1 MLYLDTIYGEIE
13 IEKLLS
19 SLINTKPFQRLKNIH
34 QGGAII
40 IANSALNN
48 TRFEHSIGVMIL
60 IKKLGG
66 SIEEQIAGLL
76 HDISHTAFSHLIDYV
91 LELDDEN
98 YHERIYSDV
107 VSHSEI
113 KILLTEH
120 NLSIE
125 TFLDLEKFTILEYPL
140 PSLCA
145 DRIDYALRDLYKL
158 ELISKEDI
166 NWFLEGLTL
175 SSNRIVLKDL
185 KYAKWFKEKY
195 TYLVEEY
202 FNGKQNSESN
212 QFMKSLIRNYY
223 DAQLITKEDFD
234 KDDFYLLSKIEKLA
248 NENIY
253 EMYNNWLAKD
263 TDKQPL
269 KTKKRIIDPEIL
281 LGQQIV
287 KLSQIE
293 Q

>member
-1 MLYLDTIYGEIE
+1 
-13 IEKLLS
+13 
-19 SLINTKPFQRLKNIH
+19 
-34 QGGAII
+34 
-40 IANSALNN
+40 
-48 TRFEHSIGVMIL
+48 MIL